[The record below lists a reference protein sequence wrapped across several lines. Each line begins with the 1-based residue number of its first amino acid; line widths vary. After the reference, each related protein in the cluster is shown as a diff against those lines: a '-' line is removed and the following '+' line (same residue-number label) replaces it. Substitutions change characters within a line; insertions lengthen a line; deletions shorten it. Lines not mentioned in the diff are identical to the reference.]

1 MTPAEIEATLEAA
14 FAQCEVAGLPL
25 DDEQKQ
31 VLLRAAIAFAGQQQT
46 TDEQTPSTDGLNPL
60 DDLTP
65 AQRQAFL
72 QFVDD
77 QNRAGLSWKAK
88 LLNDWLQGQDSGPI
102 QFIRETYGIQWL
114 DQVQPIHLSKYAEC
128 TASLKVG
135 DRIEVSN
142 GLWEWVQD
150 DGPCEREWFPCT
162 VISLVDSAATLRSPE
177 PENREPE
184 NPAPET
190 RLELENS
197 SAGDR
202 QTRCIVRFDNGMEYE
217 IQGVYEW
224 NRYNWRWL

>member
-46 TDEQTPSTDGLNPL
+46 TDGRSLNSNGLNNGLNPL

-65 AQRQAFL
+65 VQRQAFL

-102 QFIRETYGIQWL
+102 QFIREAYGIQWL
-114 DQVQPIHLSKYAEC
+114 DQVQPIHLSQYAERSV
-128 TASLKVG
+128 ALKVG

-150 DGPCEREWFPCT
+150 DGPCERQWFPCM
-162 VISLVDSAATLRSPE
+162 VISLADGTAAPRDI
-177 PENREPE
+177 EPE
-184 NPAPET
+184 NPQPENT
-190 RLELENS
+190 LEPENTP
-197 SAGDR
+197 AGDR
-202 QTRCIVRFDNGMEYE
+202 QPHCVVRFDNGMEYE